1 MSTDRS
7 LDSYHALETATKY
20 KKTQSSAADQVDP
33 ELLQR
38 YLDKVLQDGYV
49 VISDLLSPQQL
60 DVIRA
65 DVEPLLDHR
74 GRNFFEGELTQRV
87 YSVLAKTFALNPM
100 VEHPMILALLDAVL
114 QPSYLLSQLQV
125 INILPGEKQQPLHAD
140 DGYVQMPRPRK
151 FVSAATVWAIDDFTE
166 ENGGTAVIPGS
177 HQWGEKQPDS
187 EDIKRQISCEMKAG
201 SAVFFLGTLWHGGG
215 ANVSSKPRLAATAQ
229 YCEGFIRPQENFSLS
244 VPLER
249 AALCSEDVKRM
260 LGYSIFGPFM
270 GMVDG
275 KHPKRLLEPF
285 DGVSDPL

>member
-1 MSTDRS
+1 MSEVLKSDV
-7 LDSYHALETATKY
+7 YHNMETATKY
-20 KKTQSSAADQVDP
+20 KKTQSNAKDRVDQ
-33 ELLQR
+33 ELLQQ
-38 YLDKVLQDGYV
+38 YLDKLMQDGYV
-49 VISDLLSPQQL
+49 VVPDLLNQEQL
-60 DVIRA
+60 DIIREE
-65 DVEPLLDHR
+65 VTPMLNHK
-74 GRNFFEGELTQRV
+74 GRNFFEGELTQRI
-87 YSVLAKTFALNPM
+87 YSVMAKTFALNPM

-114 QPSYLLSQLQV
+114 MPSYLLSQLQV

-151 FVSAATVWAIDDFTE
+151 FVSAATVWAIDDFTA
-166 ENGGTAVIPGS
+166 ENGGTMVIPGS
-177 HQWGEKQPDS
+177 HNWGDKHPDES
-187 EDIKRQISCEMKAG
+187 DLMNQIHCEMKAG

-215 ANVSSKPRLAATAQ
+215 ANVSDQPRLAATAQ

-249 AALCSEDVKRM
+249 AAQCSEDIKRM

-285 DGVSDPL
+285 LNK

>member
-1 MSTDRS
+1 MSDDRS
-7 LDSYHALETATKY
+7 LNAYHALETASKY
-20 KKTQSSAADQVDP
+20 KKTQSNASDQVDP
-33 ELLQR
+33 EVFQQ
-38 YLDKVLQDGYV
+38 YLSKVLEEGYV
-49 VISDLLSPQQL
+49 VIPDLLSQEEIDQ
-60 DVIRA
+60 IRHE
-65 DVEPLLDHR
+65 VEPMLSHR
-74 GRNFFEGELTQRV
+74 GRNFFEGELTQRI
-87 YSVLAKTFALNPM
+87 YSVMAKTFALNPM

-114 QPSYLLSQLQV
+114 MPSYLLSQLQV

-140 DGYVQMPRPRK
+140 DGYVQIPRPRR

-177 HQWGEKQPDS
+177 HHWGDKQPDE
-187 EDIKRQISCEMKAG
+187 EDKKRQINCEMKAG

-215 ANVSSKPRLAATAQ
+215 ANVSEKPRLAATAQ

-249 AALCSEDVKRM
+249 AAQCSEDIKRM

-275 KHPKRLLEPF
+275 KHPKRLLEPYLEK
-285 DGVSDPL
+285 DPT